1 MVRNPRSFLLTIP
14 HYPTIN
20 PKPKISCAPHTQI
33 VFSLVPSKRC
43 VYRLNDTGDAASS
56 PGPGENEPYERIIVA
71 DLDPAAMR
79 AVAERI
85 QRLSDEHW
93 WLLTPTC
100 RLMESDTWVG
110 PSGRRFDTQVHT
122 DQRELH
128 TLLKQAVDSANR
140 KLASTPAEP

>member
-1 MVRNPRSFLLTIP
+1 M
-14 HYPTIN
+14 
-20 PKPKISCAPHTQI
+20 
-33 VFSLVPSKRC
+33 
-43 VYRLNDTGDAASS
+43 
-56 PGPGENEPYERIIVA
+56 A

-110 PSGRRFDTQVHT
+110 PSGRRFDTQVHA